1 VQTEVRDVMTMA
13 AATEENQM
21 EIERITLAPRTVLGV
36 RETVQPEAM
45 TEFFGRAFDRAYS
58 AAQELGAEVNGAPV
72 AVYRGDPE
80 HGFDV
85 TAGFPVVGTV
95 AASPGVE
102 VVNLPAGQ
110 AVTAIHVGSY
120 DSMKDAYAE
129 IYAWM
134 RDAGV
139 TPAEPMWEEYL
150 TDPASTPDPAQWRTR
165 IVFPLS

>member
-1 VQTEVRDVMTMA
+1 
-13 AATEENQM
+13 M
-21 EIERITLAPRTVLGV
+21 EIERITLTPCTIVGV
-36 RETVQPEAM
+36 RETVMPEGM
-45 TEFFGRAFDRAYS
+45 TEFFGRAFDKAY
-58 AAQELGAEVNGAPV
+58 AAVQEQGAEVNGAPV

-95 AASPGVE
+95 EASPGVE
-102 VVNLPAGQ
+102 VVNLPTGQ
-110 AVTAIHVGSY
+110 AISAVHVGSY

-129 IYAWM
+129 ISAWM
-134 RDAGV
+134 HKEHL

-150 TDPASTPDPAQWRTR
+150 TDPASTPDPAEWRTR